1 MTCNGFHKH
10 RYGFQSYSKILPEA
24 EWKINLLHECVLQ
37 GWSGASVAYAVG
49 AAVSGDGY
57 TILQPDA
64 CEVKT

>member
-1 MTCNGFHKH
+1 MWRDTEVL
-10 RYGFQSYSKILPEA
+10 SA
-24 EWKINLLHECVLQ
+24 CVCVPQ

-64 CEVKT
+64 CEVTAPVLLSPHNAMYKYLLTNIQ